1 MSFDAWLARRGQST
15 NTMGPDELRDVH
27 RMYLQ
32 EMESRMRSSPPMMIR
47 GEPFGRPGE
56 VYYSNGTNTPMTATP
71 SGCGCRDCVGR
82 REDARRGMAD
92 RPDSRSRGEMT
103 AMEAMDRMRRL
114 LADGYPIGTGNRDRD
129 VDPALAKY
137 RNRKLNEYSD
147 VKFAAS
153 EDLLPKD
160 MVPAAVMCPAE
171 HIAGRVAAY
180 LK

>member
-1 MSFDAWLARRGQST
+1 
-15 NTMGPDELRDVH
+15 
-27 RMYLQ
+27 
-32 EMESRMRSSPPMMIR
+32 
-47 GEPFGRPGE
+47 
-56 VYYSNGTNTPMTATP
+56 
-71 SGCGCRDCVGR
+71 
-82 REDARRGMAD
+82 
-92 RPDSRSRGEMT
+92 
-103 AMEAMDRMRRL
+103 MEAMDRMRRL